1 MVARVAL
8 HRPKRYTLMFYRLYR
23 SNDLWH
29 LIYMNSSSRTQKKG
43 LIPVGIGFFL
53 LLATFWL
60 FSQTA
65 FLPRWCHPW
74 QYAPLN
80 LEVVE
85 RYCLPLLLITGFLA
99 MPTPLGHSIRE
110 KSFRMIAGILARAIY
125 RIRRFGLE
133 NLPEGGFLLLP
144 NHMSYVDAVVL
155 QLACPRPIRFVMHES
170 IYQVKWL
177 NPIFKLVQAIPI
189 SNIRAK
195 DAIREA
201 ANRIKAGEI
210 VCIFPEGELSRTGVL
225 IKLRKGFELVARL
238 AEAPVVPVWLDGLWG
253 SIFSFERGRYFFKW
267 PRRVPQHIT
276 IAFGK
281 PIEPRVIDITVARQ
295 ELLELGEFCFEQRR
309 EIKRHL
315 GRVTIRGL
323 KKKQFEVGVI
333 DGMDGRQVKRGDLL
347 AASIALSRSIKRNI
361 PDERVAVVLPPGA
374 GAVVANIA
382 VTLANKTPV
391 NLNFT
396 AGRASLESA
405 IRNGQISHA
414 ISAKPVMKRLTDF
427 PWPANVYRL
436 EELMPELK
444 PRIVLWRI
452 ASLITPSGLLGSILG
467 LPRIGDQ
474 REAVLLF
481 TSGSSGEPKG
491 VILTHRSILG
501 NIAQFSAYL
510 NQTKSDAIMAS
521 LPFFHCFGCTVTLW
535 YPITEG
541 VRMVTYPSPVDV
553 VKNAELVE
561 KHQITLLI
569 TTPTFLRSYLRRT
582 DPKQFKSL
590 KILIVGAEKLPR
602 ELAETFEARFG
613 MPVHEGYGLTE
624 TAPVVSVNLPD
635 PLPSH
640 PGDTIQPAARPGS
653 VGKLLPGQAA
663 RIRDPETGSQLPST
677 ELGMLWLKGPN
688 IFHGYLN
695 QPERTAEVLEDGW
708 FRTGDLARVDEDGFL
723 HIEGRLSRFSKIG
736 GEMVPHE
743 TLEATI
749 AKQFNFESEEER
761 VVVVVG
767 VPDETK
773 GEALVLLTTRDLT
786 TEVLREKLLAAG
798 LPSLWI
804 PKRIKRVEQIPILA
818 SGKLD
823 LGRSVELALAD

>member
-1 MVARVAL
+1 
-8 HRPKRYTLMFYRLYR
+8 
-23 SNDLWH
+23 
-29 LIYMNSSSRTQKKG
+29 MNSSSQTQVKS

-53 LLATFWL
+53 LVAIFWL

-65 FLPRWCHPW
+65 SLPRWCHAW
-74 QYAPLN
+74 EYAPLN
-80 LEVVE
+80 LEAVG
-85 RYCLPLLLITGFLA
+85 CILPLLLITIFLA
-99 MPTPLGHSIRE
+99 MPTPLGHSVRE
-110 KSFRMIAGILARAIY
+110 KIFRSVAGVIARLIY
-125 RIRRFGLE
+125 RTRTFGLE

-155 QLACPRPIRFVMHES
+155 QLACPRPIRFVVHES

-177 NPIFKLVQAIPI
+177 TPIFKLVRAIPI
-189 SNIRAK
+189 SSTHAK
-195 DAIREA
+195 EAIRRA
-201 ANRIKAGEI
+201 ADQIKAGEI

-225 IKLRKGFELVARL
+225 IKLRKGFELVARI
-238 AEAPVVPVWLDGLWG
+238 ADAPVVPVWLDGLWG

-281 PIEPRVIDITVARQ
+281 QIEPRAIDITVARQ
-295 ELLELGEFCFEQRR
+295 ELLELGEFCFAQRPEVR
-309 EIKRHL
+309 RHL

-347 AASIALSRSIKRNI
+347 AASITLSRWIKRHI
-361 PDERVAVVLPPGA
+361 PDQRVAVVLPPGA

-396 AGRASLESA
+396 SGRAALESA
-405 IRNGQISHA
+405 IRNGEIAHA
-414 ISAKPVMKRLTDF
+414 ISAKPVMKRLMDF

-436 EELMPELK
+436 EEMMPELK

-452 ASLITPSGLLGSILG
+452 VTLLTPSWLLGSILS
-467 LPRIGDQ
+467 LPHSGDQ

-491 VILTHRSILG
+491 VVLTHRSILG
-501 NIAQFSAYL
+501 NIAQFSGYL
-510 NQTKSDAIMAS
+510 NQTKDDAIMAS

-541 VRMVTYPSPVDV
+541 VRMVTYPTPVDV
-553 VKNAELVE
+553 VKNAELVD

-569 TTPTFLRSYLRRT
+569 TTPTFLRGYLRRT
-582 DPKQFKSL
+582 EPEQFKSL
-590 KILIVGAEKLPR
+590 KILVVGAEKLPR
-602 ELAETFEARFG
+602 ELAKSFEARFG
-613 MPVHEGYGLTE
+613 IPVHEGYGLTE

-640 PGDTIQPAARPGS
+640 PNDTIQPASRPGS

-663 RIRDPETGSQLPST
+663 RIRHPETDALLPST

-688 IFHGYLN
+688 IFQGYLN
-695 QPERTAEVLEDGW
+695 QSARTAEVLQDGW
-708 FRTGDLARVDEDGFL
+708 FKTGDLGRIDEDGFL
-723 HIEGRLSRFSKIG
+723 YIEGRLSRFSKIG

-743 TLEATI
+743 TLEAAI
-749 AKQFNFESEEER
+749 NREFNFESEEER
-761 VVVVVG
+761 AVAVVG
-767 VPDETK
+767 VPDEAK
-773 GEALVLLTTRDLT
+773 GEALVLLAAREVNPD
-786 TEVLREKLLAAG
+786 VLREKLLAAG

-804 PKRIKRVEQIPILA
+804 PKKVRRVEKIPVLG

-823 LGRSVELALAD
+823 LGRCKELALA

>member
-1 MVARVAL
+1 
-8 HRPKRYTLMFYRLYR
+8 
-23 SNDLWH
+23 
-29 LIYMNSSSRTQKKG
+29 MNSSSRTQRKAI
-43 LIPVGIGFFL
+43 IPVGIGFFL
-53 LLATFWL
+53 LVATFWL

-65 FLPRWCHPW
+65 SLPHWWHPW
-74 QYAPLN
+74 QYASLN
-80 LEVVE
+80 WEAAG
-85 RYCLPLLLITGFLA
+85 YSLPLLLLTVFLA
-99 MPTPLGHSIRE
+99 MPTPLGHSVRE
-110 KSFRMIAGILARAIY
+110 KIFRSVAGIVARLIY
-125 RIRRFGLE
+125 RTRTFGLE
-133 NLPEGGFLLLP
+133 NLPEAGFLLLP

-155 QLACPRPIRFVMHES
+155 QLACPRPIRFVVHES

-177 NPIFKLVQAIPI
+177 TPIFELVRAIPI
-189 SNIRAK
+189 SSTHAK
-195 DAIREA
+195 DAIRA
-201 ANRIKAGEI
+201 AADQIKAGEI

-238 AEAPVVPVWLDGLWG
+238 ADAPVVPVWSDGLWG
-253 SIFSFERGRYFFKW
+253 SIFSFERGLYFFKW
-267 PRRVPQHIT
+267 PRRIPQHIT

-281 PIEPRVIDITVARQ
+281 PIAPRTIDITVARQ
-295 ELLELGEFCFEQRR
+295 ELLELGEFCFQQRP
-309 EIKRHL
+309 EIRRHL

-323 KKKQFEVGVI
+323 KKKQFEIGVI

-347 AASIALSRSIKRNI
+347 AASITLSRWIKRNI
-361 PDERVAVVLPPGA
+361 PDQRVAVVLPPSA

-396 AGRASLESA
+396 SGRAALESA
-405 IRNGQISHA
+405 IRNGEIAHA
-414 ISAKPVMKRLTDF
+414 ISAKPVMKRLMDF

-436 EELMPELK
+436 EEMMPELK

-452 ASLITPSGLLGSILG
+452 VTLLTPSWLLGSVLG
-467 LPRIGDQ
+467 LPRSGDQ

-491 VILTHRSILG
+491 VILTHRNILG
-501 NIAQFSAYL
+501 NIAQFSGYL

-541 VRMVTYPSPVDV
+541 VRMVTYPTPADV

-569 TTPTFLRSYLRRT
+569 TTPTFLRGYLRRT
-582 DPKQFKSL
+582 EPEQFKSL
-590 KILIVGAEKLPR
+590 KILVVGAEKLPR
-602 ELAETFEARFG
+602 DLAEAFETRFG
-613 MPVHEGYGLTE
+613 LPVHEGYGLTE

-640 PGDTIQPAARPGS
+640 ANDTVQPASRPGS

-663 RIRDPETGSQLPST
+663 RIRDPENGAVLPCT

-688 IFHGYLN
+688 IFQGYLN
-695 QPERTAEVLEDGW
+695 QPARTSDVVQDGW
-708 FRTGDLARVDEDGFL
+708 FKTGDLGRIDEDGFL

-743 TLEATI
+743 TVEAAI
-749 AKQFNFESEEER
+749 SRQFNLESEDER
-761 VVVVVG
+761 VIAVVG
-767 VPDETK
+767 VPDEAK
-773 GEALVLLTTRDLT
+773 GEALVLLATRDIKP
-786 TEVLREKLLAAG
+786 EVLREKLLAAG

-804 PKRIKRVEQIPILA
+804 PKKIKRVEQIPTLA

-823 LGRSVELALAD
+823 LGRCQQLAVEG

>member
-1 MVARVAL
+1 
-8 HRPKRYTLMFYRLYR
+8 
-23 SNDLWH
+23 
-29 LIYMNSSSRTQKKG
+29 MNSFSRTQVKTI
-43 LIPVGIGFFL
+43 IPVGIGFFL
-53 LLATFWL
+53 LAATFWL

-65 FLPRWCHPW
+65 SLPRWCHPW
-74 QYAPLN
+74 QNAPLN
-80 LEVVE
+80 LEAVE
-85 RYCLPLLLITGFLA
+85 YFLPLLLLIGFLA
-99 MPTPLGHSIRE
+99 MPTAFGHSIRE
-110 KSFRMIAGILARAIY
+110 KLFRSGASVLARAVY

-133 NLPEGGFLLLP
+133 NLPAGGFLLLP

-155 QLACPRPIRFVMHES
+155 QLGCPRPIRFVVHES

-177 NPIFKLVQAIPI
+177 TPIFKLVQAIPI
-189 SNIRAK
+189 SSTRAK
-195 DAIREA
+195 DAIRA
-201 ANRIKAGEI
+201 AADQIKAGEI

-238 AEAPVVPVWLDGLWG
+238 ADAPVVPVWLDGLWG

-267 PRRVPQHIT
+267 PRRIPQHIT

-281 PIEPRVIDITVARQ
+281 PIEPRAIDITIARQ
-295 ELLELGEFCFEQRR
+295 ELLELGEFCFQQRP
-309 EIKRHL
+309 EIRRHL
-315 GRVTIRGL
+315 GRATIRGL
-323 KKKQFEVGVI
+323 KRKQFEVGVI

-347 AASIALSRSIKRNI
+347 AASITLSRWIKRHI
-361 PDERVAVVLPPGA
+361 PDQRVAVVLPPGA
-374 GAVVANIA
+374 GAVVANVA

-396 AGRASLESA
+396 AGRAALESA
-405 IRNGQISHA
+405 IRNGDIAHA
-414 ISAKPVMKRLTDF
+414 ISAKPVIKRLTDF
-427 PWPANVYRL
+427 PWPQHVYRL
-436 EELMPELK
+436 EEMMPELK

-452 ASLITPSGLLGSILG
+452 VTLLTPAWLLGTILG
-467 LPRIGDQ
+467 LPQSGGD

-491 VILTHRSILG
+491 VILSHRSILG
-501 NIAQFSAYL
+501 NIAQFSGYL
-510 NQTKSDAIMAS
+510 NQNERDSIMAS

-535 YPITEG
+535 FPLTEG
-541 VRMVTYPSPVDV
+541 VKMITYPTPAEV

-561 KHQITLLI
+561 KHQVTLLI
-569 TTPTFLRSYLRRT
+569 TTPTFLRGYLRRT
-582 DPKQFKSL
+582 KPEQFKSL

-602 ELAETFEARFG
+602 ELAESFEAAFG
-613 MPVHEGYGLTE
+613 LPVHEGYGLTE

-640 PGDTIQPAARPGS
+640 PNDTIQPASLPGS

-663 RIRDPETGSQLPST
+663 RIRDPETGAVLPST

-688 IFHGYLN
+688 IFQGYLN
-695 QPERTAEVLEDGW
+695 QPERTAEVLQDGW
-708 FRTGDLARVDEDGFL
+708 FKTGDLARIDEAGFL

-749 AKQFNFESEEER
+749 NKEFGFESEEAR
-761 VVVVVG
+761 LVAIVG
-767 VPDETK
+767 IPDEAK
-773 GEALVLLTTRDLT
+773 GEALILLAAREIKPET
-786 TEVLREKLLAAG
+786 LREKLLAAG

-804 PKRIKRVEQIPILA
+804 PKKIKRVEQIPVLG

-823 LGRSVELALAD
+823 LGRCKELALQG

>member
-1 MVARVAL
+1 
-8 HRPKRYTLMFYRLYR
+8 
-23 SNDLWH
+23 
-29 LIYMNSSSRTQKKG
+29 
-43 LIPVGIGFFL
+43 
-53 LLATFWL
+53 
-60 FSQTA
+60 
-65 FLPRWCHPW
+65 
-74 QYAPLN
+74 
-80 LEVVE
+80 
-85 RYCLPLLLITGFLA
+85 
-99 MPTPLGHSIRE
+99 MPTPFGHSIRE
-110 KSFRMIAGILARAIY
+110 KVFRLVANVIARPIY
-125 RIRRFGLE
+125 RIRTFGLE
-133 NLPEGGFLLLP
+133 NLPKGGFLLLP
-144 NHMSYVDAVVL
+144 NHMTYVDAVVL
-155 QLACPRPIRFVMHES
+155 QLACPRPIRFVVHES

-177 NPIFKLVQAIPI
+177 TPIFKLVQAIPI
-189 SNIRAK
+189 SSVHAK
-195 DAIREA
+195 DAIRAA
-201 ANRIKAGEI
+201 ANQIKEGEI
-210 VCIFPEGELSRTGVL
+210 VCIFPEGELSRSGVL

-238 AEAPVVPVWLDGLWG
+238 ADAPVVPVWLDGLWG

-267 PRRVPQHIT
+267 PRRIPQHVT
-276 IAFGK
+276 IAYGK
-281 PIEPRVIDITVARQ
+281 PIEPRAIDITVARQ
-295 ELLELGEFCFEQRR
+295 ELLELGEFCFEQRP
-309 EIKRHL
+309 EIRRHL

-347 AASIALSRSIKRNI
+347 AASIALSRWVKHNC
-361 PDERVAVVLPPGA
+361 PDDRVAVVLPPGV
-374 GAVVANIA
+374 GAVVANVA

-405 IRNGQISHA
+405 IRNGQIAHA
-414 ISAKPVMKRLTDF
+414 ISAKPVMKRLMDF
-427 PWPANVYRL
+427 PWPKNVYRL
-436 EELMPELK
+436 EELIPELK
-444 PRIVLWRI
+444 PRIIFWRI
-452 ASLITPSGLLGSILG
+452 VSLLLPSGILGSILG
-467 LPRIGDQ
+467 LPRTGDQ

-491 VILTHRSILG
+491 VILSHRSILG

-569 TTPTFLRSYLRRT
+569 TTPTFLRGYLRRT
-582 DPKQFKSL
+582 QPEQFKSL

-602 ELAETFEARFG
+602 DLAETFEARFG

-624 TAPVVSVNLPD
+624 TAPVVSTNLPD

-640 PGDTIQPAARPGS
+640 PGDTIQPASRPGS

-663 RIRDPETGSQLPST
+663 RIKDPDTDAILPNT
-677 ELGMLWLKGPN
+677 TLGMLWLKGPN

-695 QPERTAEVLEDGW
+695 QPERTAAVLQDGW
-708 FRTGDLARVDEDGFL
+708 FRTGDLARFDEDGFL

-743 TLEATI
+743 TLETVI
-749 AKQFNFESEEER
+749 SQEFNLESEEER
-761 VVVVVG
+761 TIAVVG
-767 VPDETK
+767 VPDEAK
-773 GEALVLLTTRDLT
+773 GEALILLTAR
-786 TEVLREKLLAAG
+786 EIKPEILREKLLAAG

-804 PKRIKRVEQIPILA
+804 PKKIKRVEQIPVLG

-823 LGRSVELALAD
+823 LGRCQELALAD